1 MMTSTTSRKTGKK
14 RGFIRRVAWPC
25 IFWLGLWWAF
35 AAAVG
40 QELLVPT
47 PWRVLCELGA
57 LAGTAV
63 FWQTVGLSLCR
74 IFCGVMCGA
83 LLGVPAALLCCRF
96 AWADELLSPVIRVM
110 RATPVASFIILL
122 LLWVHTGAVPGVVS
136 AMMVL
141 PVIWEAATA
150 GIRAAS
156 PELLEMAQVYQ
167 MPLLR
172 RVRYIYLPA
181 LRPHLAA
188 GLCTAIGLAW
198 KSGVAAEVLCLPKPA
213 IGTQVYYAK
222 IYLETPALFA
232 WTITVVLLSLLI
244 EGAVRR
250 LMEVRDEQR

>member
-1 MMTSTTSRKTGKK
+1 M
-14 RGFIRRVAWPC
+14 PC
-25 IFWLGLWWAF
+25 VFWLGLWWAF

-47 PWRVLCELGA
+47 PWRVLCELCE
-57 LAGTAV
+57 LAGTAA
-63 FWQTVGLSLCR
+63 FWQTVGFSLCR

-83 LLGVPAALLCCRF
+83 VLGVLAALLCCRF
-96 AWADELLSPVIRVM
+96 ALVDDLLAPVIRVM

-122 LLWVHTGAVPGVVS
+122 LLWVHTGAVPCVVS

-141 PVIWEAATA
+141 PVIWETATA
-150 GIRAAS
+150 GIHAAD
-156 PELLEMAQVYQ
+156 PDLLEMAQVYK
-167 MPLLR
+167 MPGLR

-188 GLCTAIGLAW
+188 GLCTSIGLAW
-198 KSGVAAEVLCLPKPA
+198 KSGVAAEVLCLPRPA
-213 IGTQVYYAK
+213 IGAQVYYAK
-222 IYLETPALFA
+222 IYLGTPALFA

-250 LMEVRDEQR
+250 LMEVQNDQR